1 MSARSNTRPT
11 LTVSFQG
18 TTVIG
23 MLLSRGKSGVEAFD
37 QNERSLGLFMSADD
51 AHAALVAVAQGS
63 A

>member
-1 MSARSNTRPT
+1 MSARAAQRPT

-23 MLLSRGKSGVEAFD
+23 MLLSRGKAGVEAFD
-37 QNERSLGLFMSADD
+37 VDEESIGVYPTSSE
-51 AHAALVAVAQGS
+51 AHAALIERAQ